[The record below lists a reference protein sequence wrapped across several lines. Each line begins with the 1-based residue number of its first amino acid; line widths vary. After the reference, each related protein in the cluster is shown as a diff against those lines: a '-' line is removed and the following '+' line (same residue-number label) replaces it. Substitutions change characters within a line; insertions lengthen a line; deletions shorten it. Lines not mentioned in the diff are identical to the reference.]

1 MASTRQVVLVTGANT
16 GIGFETVKALYNHA
30 SKQYDILLGG
40 RSIEKAK
47 AAAESLKSANPG
59 SKSTITPFQIDISSD
74 ESIEKAFTEVSSL
87 YDRVDA
93 LVNNAG
99 ASFDKELKDGNMTM
113 RDMWNKS
120 WDTNV
125 SGTQVMTHT
134 FVPLLLK
141 SSDPRLLFVTSGTAT
156 LTETEDPTSRL
167 NVAPPKGWPK
177 PATGLSFTAYRSSKT
192 GMNMMMREWTRTL
205 KEDGVKV
212 WCISPGLL
220 ATGLGGIGADN
231 LAKLGAGAPSL
242 GGEFIRD
249 VVDGKRDH
257 DHGKAIRR
265 DMIQP
270 W

>member
-99 ASFDKELKDGNMTM
+99 MCL
-113 RDMWNKS
+113 RY
-120 WDTNV
+120 
-125 SGTQVMTHT
+125 Q
-134 FVPLLLK
+134 
-141 SSDPRLLFVTSGTAT
+141 
-156 LTETEDPTSRL
+156 
-167 NVAPPKGWPK
+167 
-177 PATGLSFTAYRSSKT
+177 
-192 GMNMMMREWTRTL
+192 
-205 KEDGVKV
+205 
-212 WCISPGLL
+212 
-220 ATGLGGIGADN
+220 
-231 LAKLGAGAPSL
+231 
-242 GGEFIRD
+242 
-249 VVDGKRDH
+249 
-257 DHGKAIRR
+257 
-265 DMIQP
+265 
-270 W
+270 